1 MVRHRGIRAVQT
13 FFRQLV
19 GEQCPVEAG
28 LNILSGKWTLKKLWH
43 LSNGTIHFNE
53 LQRRLGNITTKTLT
67 QQLRELE
74 EQGIITR
81 KVFPEIP
88 PKVEYSLSEMG
99 ITLKPVLAQLCDW
112 GKMYRSYQNHKT
124 V

>member
-1 MVRHRGIRAVQT
+1 MAKAQAVD
-13 FFRQLV
+13 
-19 GEQCPVEAG
+19 EQCPVEAG
-28 LNILSGKWTLKKLWH
+28 LNILSGKWTLKILWH
-43 LSNGTIHFNE
+43 LSKGTIRFNE

-99 ITLKPVLAQLCDW
+99 ATLKPVLAQLCDW
-112 GKMYRSYQNHKT
+112 GRTYRSYQNHNK